1 MLRPSGEICGSLTH
15 CRSNTSSGC
24 KTGFAVCAMPGAS
37 NVNKDNAAAPICS
50 RASSRGDF
58 RSFMP
63 IPFDRHPAVTLML
76 VDDSHGLHECVANG
90 RADETEAALFE
101 ILAHRIALCGGR
113 DDAAQVQRP
122 AAHHAAIGEL
132 PDIIVEGAQ
141 GCADL

>member
-50 RASSRGDF
+50 RASSRSDF

-63 IPFDRHPAVTLML
+63 IPFACHPAVTLML
-76 VDDSHGLHECVANG
+76 VDDSHGLHEGVAN
-90 RADETEAALFE
+90 RRPDETKAALFE
-101 ILAHRIALCGGR
+101 ILAHRIAVCGGWCNI
-113 DDAAQVQRP
+113 AQVQRP
-122 AAHHAAIGEL
+122 STQHAAVREL
-132 PDIIVEGAQ
+132 PDVVVEGAQ
-141 GCADL
+141 G